1 MSDSLFYYAHQKAL
15 HDRFHDI
22 IKPNPNAGKTPEQ
35 VVDDI
40 VKKAGL
46 TVIESEDKDD
56 TI

>member
-22 IKPNPNAGKTPEQ
+22 VKPNPNAGKTPEQ
-35 VVDDI
+35 IVDEI

-46 TVIESEDKDD
+46 KVIESEAKDD